1 MDGRPHNMAL
11 VVMKDGDCLC
21 NTKSEQ
27 RKKKA
32 RENALQEIV
41 QGLNFPELGAKDVE
55 MKIKTICTKYAAEPA
70 KVRKPEKK
78 VMLACTTSMCRN
90 CVG

>member
-1 MDGRPHNMAL
+1 MVTVCATQNLNR
-11 VVMKDGDCLC
+11 
-21 NTKSEQ
+21 E
-27 RKKKA
+27 KKA
-32 RENALQEIV
+32 CENALQEIV

-55 MKIKTICTKYAAEPA
+55 MKIKTICTKYAAETA

-78 VMLACTTSMCRN
+78 VMLAYTTSMCRN